1 MPYEWRCIMSQ
12 LPDVLIRVVLW
23 SALALTFNAGWA
35 AGATPQELL
44 DKYRCSICH
53 AERDAAAGPAW
64 VDIATHYRGERQ
76 ADKLVA
82 DRIRSGAHGGG
93 QWHMPP
99 HPEVSEADAATMARY
114 ILATKAE
121 PIDTPPAGQRP

>member
-1 MPYEWRCIMSQ
+1 MS
-12 LPDVLIRVVLW
+12 PKCVLHIPAALTL
-23 SALALTFNAGWA
+23 ALALPFHASWA
-35 AGATPQELL
+35 AGPTPQELL

-53 AERDAAAGPAW
+53 AESDAAAGPAW
-64 VDIATHYRGERQ
+64 VDIAIHYRGDRH

-82 DRIRSGAHGGG
+82 EKIRSGAHGGG

-99 HPEVSEADAATMARY
+99 HPEVSEADAATMAHY

>member
-1 MPYEWRCIMSQ
+1 MSPTHV
-12 LPDVLIRVVLW
+12 LLIRAALTL
-23 SALALTFNAGWA
+23 ALALPLHASWA
-35 AGATPQELL
+35 AGSTPQELL
-44 DKYRCSICH
+44 GKYRCSICH
-53 AERDAAAGPAW
+53 AESDAAAGPAW
-64 VDIATHYRGERQ
+64 VDIAIHYRGERH

-82 DRIRSGAHGGG
+82 DKIRSGAHGGG

-121 PIDTPPAGQRP
+121 PIETPPAGQRP